1 MIGGILL
8 CGGGVGVVTFD
19 REWEW
24 EVSRTSFVLRQC
36 RSRVAVIVGRVFSC
50 ERLFLG
56 IGFTPLKRV
65 SDAVMGSW
73 ATVVEVS
80 AAPGFPG
87 KLVQSRILILPV
99 GRTSIDIGST
109 AGMRAIGAL

>member
-1 MIGGILL
+1 MI
-8 CGGGVGVVTFD
+8 VG
-19 REWEW
+19 
-24 EVSRTSFVLRQC
+24 SSG
-36 RSRVAVIVGRVFSC
+36 VGRVLFC